1 MYYSPRSRTW
11 TRHGKV
17 PNAVMMAM
25 IASADFDVLVIE
37 KIEPYGMMG
46 RTTLDTVFLTGQMSQ
61 LAKQV
66 EKPVVLI
73 PRREVKKT
81 LCGRSNGIKDGH
93 VREWLID
100 YYDKGEQLRTKG
112 IARDAWSALAL
123 GTAYSLLYAKR

>member
-1 MYYSPRSRTW
+1 MYFYPRSRTW

-25 IASADFDVLVIE
+25 LAAADFNVLVIE

-73 PRREVKKT
+73 PRRIVKKT
-81 LCGRSNGIKDGH
+81 LVGKSTRVKDGQI
-93 VREWLID
+93 RQWLID

-112 IARDAWSALAL
+112 IAADAWSALAL